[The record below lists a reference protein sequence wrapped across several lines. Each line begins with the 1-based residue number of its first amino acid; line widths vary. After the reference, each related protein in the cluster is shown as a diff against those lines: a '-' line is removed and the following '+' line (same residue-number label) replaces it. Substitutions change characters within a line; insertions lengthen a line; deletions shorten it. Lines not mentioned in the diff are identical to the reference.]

1 MPTLLPLT
9 PEALCAVQVFCD
21 LPADVLTWLQQA
33 GELRRYAP
41 GEVVVAADS
50 PADSLVAVLRGSV
63 RFGDGPG
70 PGNYRLEA
78 GELGGALPYSRA
90 ERFAH
95 QGVAEVET
103 EAYVLACG
111 RFIELERLSPVLTQ
125 RLIGLMNDRTRAE
138 VRAQEHGER
147 LRALGKLAAGLSHEL
162 NNPAAAV
169 SRGAANLTQL
179 LQIIPLGLLALV
191 ATSPPAAALAT
202 VTDLARRPLLPVA
215 LLPALEA
222 ADREAELADWLETQ
236 GCPDGYEH
244 AAGLR
249 EAGLHVAD
257 LAPVA
262 AALPAGSRPA
272 AFAWLSGHL
281 LAARLAA
288 DISEASR
295 RISALVADVKTY
307 THLDRA
313 PTAAPLVVT
322 EGLDSTLHLFDHA
335 LRTKNVRLTRAYA
348 SGLPQVLG
356 QAGSLNQVWT
366 NLLDNALDALPAAEG
381 TLAVEV
387 TAEAN
392 QVRVSITDNGPGIP
406 PEVLPHLFEPFFT
419 TKPPGEGTGQGL
431 DIARR
436 IVREHGGRLEVTFE
450 PGCTVFTAWLPALR
464 PISS

>member
-9 PEALCAVQVFCD
+9 SDALCAIHVFCD
-21 LPADVLTWLQQA
+21 LPADVLNWLQQA

-50 PADSLVAVLRGSV
+50 PADNLVAVLRGSV
-63 RFGDGPG
+63 RFGETTGPG
-70 PGNYRLEA
+70 SYRLET

-95 QGVAEVET
+95 QGVAETET

-111 RFIELERLSPVLTQ
+111 RFVELERLSPVLTQ
-125 RLIGLMNDRTRAE
+125 RLISLLNDRTRAE

-179 LQIIPLGLLALV
+179 LQTIPLGLLALV

-236 GCPDGYEH
+236 GCPDGYAH
-244 AAGLR
+244 AASLC

-262 AALPAGSRPA
+262 AALPASSRPA

-313 PTAAPLVVT
+313 PTAAPLAVT
-322 EGLDSTLHLFDHA
+322 EGLDSTLHLFAHA
-335 LRTKNVRLTRAYA
+335 LRAKNVRLTRAYA
-348 SGLPQVLG
+348 PGLPLVLG

-366 NLLDNALDALPAAEG
+366 NLLDNALDALPPTEG
-381 TLAVEV
+381 MLTVEV
-387 TAEAN
+387 TAEAD
-392 QVRVSITDNGPGIP
+392 QVHVSITDNGPGIP
-406 PEVLPHLFEPFFT
+406 PEVLPRLFEPFFT

-436 IVREHGGRLEVTFE
+436 IVREHGGRLEVASV
-450 PGCTVFTAWLPALR
+450 PGHTVFTAWLPTLR
-464 PISS
+464 PTSS